1 MFASTLNRLDKA
13 LDLLISL
20 LEEEFAALRQRE
32 VEKISALES
41 SILLLLEQLQVEQ
54 KELKQEIKRLGE
66 VDLESFLNQEEG
78 LAKAYKKVLDKQKR
92 IKVLSNRNR
101 ELAFALATQTA
112 SLLVFL
118 QKKIKDSNRENPI
131 YNAGGK
137 VQGLEDVRKLRSRL

>member
-1 MFASTLNRLDKA
+1 MFALTLNRLNKA

-20 LEEEFAALRQRE
+20 LEEEFSALKQRE

-41 SILLLLEQLQVEQ
+41 SILMLLEQLQVEQ
-54 KELKQEIKRLGE
+54 RELRKEIETLEINRESFLKQEG
-66 VDLESFLNQEEG
+66 DLN
-78 LAKAYKKVLDKQKR
+78 KVYRKILDKQKR
-92 IKVLSNRNR
+92 VKVLSNRNK

-112 SLLVFL
+112 SLLGFL

-137 VQGLEDVRKLRSRL
+137 VQGLEDVRKLRSKL